1 MTRTVLAL
9 ALLALALCACGRSG
23 DRHTVRDAAVQ
34 FYAAVDRH
42 DGARACAL
50 LSTETRKALEEQESE
65 ACDKAVEHLDLT
77 GGPVGSVSLYSTE
90 AAVELRGGDTVFLQ
104 DTKEGWRIAAAGCR
118 PSGHEKPADCDLE
131 A

>member
-23 DRHTVRDAAVQ
+23 DRQTVRDVAVQ

-50 LSTETRKALEEQESE
+50 LSTDTRSALEEQESE
-65 ACDKAVEHLDLT
+65 ACDKAVEHLELT

-104 DTKEGWRIAAAGCR
+104 DTREGWRIAAAGCR
-118 PSGHEKPADCDLE
+118 PNGHEEPADCDLE